1 MKKLSHKL
9 IITKAPYVSRYAA
22 DEQTKTL
29 SFLMNNKECVEI
41 SCDIEEER
49 SLIGNIYVGKIKN
62 IVKNIDAA
70 FVEIKKGLLCFLP
83 LSEAEEAIFT
93 NHKDNKTRLVVG
105 DELLVQVL
113 KDGVKSKA
121 PVVSTNLNFT
131 GRYFVF
137 TTKRKDELGISNKLE
152 AEDRTKLQEYIHK
165 KEEEPFGIIIRTN
178 AKNASEEELDKEYA
192 YLKEIYQN
200 VVNYGIHKTA
210 FSLLMEDEAPY
221 IKQLRNLR
229 QEELEEVITD
239 DKDIYEQA
247 YEFLK
252 AHQPGDLDK
261 LRFYEDGT
269 YSLWQLY
276 GLESVLDDAT
286 RTRVWLKSGG
296 YLVIEPTEAL
306 TVIDVNTGKYDGN
319 KNADATF
326 LKINLEAALETAK
339 QLRLRNISGI
349 IIIDFIDMKREADKL
364 DVLSAL
370 NTELKKDPVKA
381 ALVDMTKLN
390 LAEVTRKKVKKSL
403 REQLGIYD
411 YRRN

>member
-9 IITKAPYVSRYAA
+9 IITKVPYVSRYAA

-29 SFLMNNKECVEI
+29 SFLMNNKDCLEI

-49 SLIGNIYVGKIKN
+49 SLIGNIYVGKVKN

-83 LSEAEEAIFT
+83 LSEVEGAIFT
-93 NHKDNKTRLVVG
+93 SHKENAKLVVG

-113 KDGVKSKA
+113 KDGVKTKA

-137 TTKRKDELGISNKLE
+137 TTKRKDELGVSNKLD
-152 AEDRTKLQEYIHK
+152 AEERTRLQEYIHK
-165 KEEEPFGIIIRTN
+165 KETEPFGIIIRTN
-178 AKNASEEELDKEYA
+178 AKNASEEELDSEYA
-192 YLKEIYQN
+192 YLKGVYQN
-200 VVNYGIHKTA
+200 VVGYGIHKTA

-221 IKQLRNLR
+221 IKQLRNIR

-239 DKDIYEQA
+239 DKAIYEQA
-247 YEFLK
+247 SEFLK
-252 AHQPGDLDK
+252 AHQPGDLEK
-261 LRFYEDGT
+261 LRLYEDDS
-269 YSLWQLY
+269 YSLWKLY
-276 GLESVLDDAT
+276 GLETVLDDAT

-319 KNADATF
+319 KNAEATF
-326 LKINLEAALETAK
+326 RKINEEAATEAAK

-364 DVLSAL
+364 DVLSVL

-403 REQLGIYD
+403 REQLGFYD

>member
-9 IITKAPYVSRYAA
+9 IITKVPYVSRYAA

-29 SFLMNNKECVEI
+29 SFLMNNKDCLEI

-49 SLIGNIYVGKIKN
+49 SLIGNIYVGKVKN

-83 LSEAEEAIFT
+83 LSEAEGAIFT
-93 NHKDNKTRLVVG
+93 NHKENSKLVVG

-113 KDGVKSKA
+113 KDGVKTKA

-137 TTKRKDELGISNKLE
+137 TTKRKDELGISNKLD
-152 AEDRTKLQEYIHK
+152 AEERTKLQEYIHK
-165 KEEEPFGIIIRTN
+165 KETEPFGIIIRTN
-178 AKNASEEELDKEYA
+178 AKNASEEELDSEYA
-192 YLKEIYQN
+192 YLKEVYQN
-200 VVNYGIHKTA
+200 VVDYGIHKTA

-221 IKQLRNLR
+221 IKQLRNIR

-239 DKDIYEQA
+239 DKDIYERA
-247 YEFLK
+247 FEFLK
-252 AHQPGDLDK
+252 DHQPGDLEK
-261 LRFYEDGT
+261 LRLYKDES
-269 YSLWQLY
+269 YSLWKLY
-276 GLESVLDDAT
+276 GLETVLDDAT

-319 KNADATF
+319 KNAEATF
-326 LKINLEAALETAK
+326 RKINEEAAAEAAK

-364 DVLSAL
+364 DVLSVL

>member
-1 MKKLSHKL
+1 MKILNHKL
-9 IITKAPYVSRYAA
+9 IITKVPYVSRYAA

-29 SFLMNNKECVEI
+29 SVLMNHKECVEI

-49 SLIGNIYVGKIKN
+49 SLIGNIYVGKVKN

-70 FVEIKKGLLCFLP
+70 FVEIKKGVLCFLP
-83 LSEAEEAIFT
+83 LSEAEGAIFVT
-93 NHKDNKTRLVVG
+93 PKEHDKLVVG

-113 KDGVKSKA
+113 KDGVKTKA

-131 GRYFVF
+131 GRYFVL
-137 TTKRKDELGISNKLE
+137 TTKRKNELGISNKLGE
-152 AEDRTKLQEYIHK
+152 EDRKRLAEYASK
-165 KEEEPFGIIIRTN
+165 KEDDAFGMILRTN
-178 AKNASEEELDKEYA
+178 AKNATEEELDAEFA
-192 YLKEIYQN
+192 YLKEVHDK
-200 VVNYGIHKTA
+200 VVNYGVHRSVFT
-210 FSLLMEDEAPY
+210 LLMQDEAPY
-221 IKQLRNLR
+221 IKQLRNIR
-229 QEELEEVITD
+229 QDELEEIITD
-239 DKDIYEQA
+239 DKEIYDQA

-252 AHQPGDLDK
+252 AHQPADVEK
-261 LRFYEDGT
+261 LRFYEDAS
-269 YSLWQLY
+269 YSLWKLY
-276 GLESVLDDAT
+276 GLETILDDAT

-306 TVIDVNTGKYDGN
+306 TVIDVNTGKYEGG

-326 LKINLEAALETAK
+326 VKINQEAAVETAK

-349 IIIDFIDMKREADKL
+349 VIIDFIDMKTEADKL
-364 DVLSAL
+364 DVLSTL
-370 NTELKKDPVKA
+370 NKELKKDPVRA

-403 REQLGIYD
+403 REQLGNYD

>member
-1 MKKLSHKL
+1 MKILNHKL
-9 IITKAPYVSRYAA
+9 IITKVPYVSRYAA

-29 SFLMNNKECVEI
+29 SVLMNHKECVEI

-49 SLIGNIYVGKIKN
+49 SLIGNIYVGKVKN

-70 FVEIKKGLLCFLP
+70 FVEIKKGVLCFLP
-83 LSEAEEAIFT
+83 LTEAEGAIFVT
-93 NHKDNKTRLVVG
+93 PKEHDKLVVG

-113 KDGVKSKA
+113 KDGVKTKA

-131 GRYFVF
+131 GRYFVL
-137 TTKRKDELGISNKLE
+137 TTKRKNELGISNKLGE
-152 AEDRTKLQEYIHK
+152 EDRKRLAEYASK
-165 KEEEPFGIIIRTN
+165 KEDDAFGMILRTN
-178 AKNASEEELDKEYA
+178 AKNATEEELDAEFA
-192 YLKEIYQN
+192 YLKEVHDK
-200 VVNYGIHKTA
+200 VVNYGVHRSV
-210 FSLLMEDEAPY
+210 FSLLMQDEAPY
-221 IKQLRNLR
+221 IKQLRNIR
-229 QEELEEVITD
+229 QDELEEIITD
-239 DKDIYEQA
+239 DKEIYDQA

-252 AHQPGDLDK
+252 AHQPADVDK
-261 LRFYEDGT
+261 LRFYEDPS
-269 YSLWQLY
+269 YSLWKLY
-276 GLESVLDDAT
+276 GLETVLDDAT

-306 TVIDVNTGKYDGN
+306 TVIDVNTGKYEGG

-326 LKINLEAALETAK
+326 VKINQEAAVETAK

-349 IIIDFIDMKREADKL
+349 VIIDFIDMKTEADKL
-364 DVLSAL
+364 DVLSTL
-370 NTELKKDPVKA
+370 NKELKKDPVRA

-403 REQLGIYD
+403 REQLGSYD